1 MTHKLLLPTLALIAS
16 AAMLAGCGD
25 DAGPTP
31 TEAAAVDEVVLVTH
45 DSFAIPDDVLAAFEA
60 DSGVAVRVLRS
71 GDAGATINQAI
82 LTKDNPIGDVL
93 FGVDNTFL
101 SRALDAGIFRAY
113 KSPALESV
121 PVELQLDDA
130 NRVTPIDVGNVCLNY
145 DRAAFGED
153 QVAVPASL
161 DQLTDPAYAGMLVV
175 QDPTTSSP
183 GLAFLLATIAAFG
196 EEGDYTWQSY
206 WRELVANDVL
216 VTSGWEEAYNG
227 SFSGG
232 SGQGDRPLVVSYASS
247 PPAEVIFSDPQPT
260 EAPTGV
266 ITDGC
271 FQQIEFAGILEGSAA
286 GKAAEALIDFML
298 SATFQEAIPLNM
310 FVYPANA
317 EAELPPEF
325 VEYTTLPEAPRT
337 LDPAIIDA
345 NRERWLREWIE
356 LVR

>member
-1 MTHKLLLPTLALIAS
+1 MTYKLLLSALAIVAS
-16 AAMLAGCGD
+16 AILAGCGD
-25 DAGPTP
+25 DDAATS
-31 TEAAAVDEVVLVTH
+31 TEAAQVEEIVLVTH

-60 DSGVAVRVLRS
+60 DSGVVVRILRS
-71 GDAGATINQAI
+71 GDAGATVNQAI

-101 SRALDAGIFRAY
+101 SRTLDAGIFRSY
-113 KSPALESV
+113 ESPGLVDV
-121 PVELQLDDA
+121 PSGLQLDA
-130 NRVTPIDVGNVCLNY
+130 SHRVTPIDVGNVCLNY
-145 DRAAFGED
+145 DKAAFGGD
-153 QVAVPASL
+153 NIAAPTSL
-161 DQLTDPAYAGMLVV
+161 DQLTDDAYAGMLVV

-183 GLAFLLATIAAFG
+183 GLAFLLATVAAFG
-196 EEGDYTWQSY
+196 EEGDYTWQTY
-206 WRELVANDVL
+206 WSQLIANDVL

-271 FQQIEFAGILEGSAA
+271 FRQIEFAGILEGTAA
-286 GKAAEALIDFML
+286 GEVAEDLIDFML
-298 SATFQEAIPLNM
+298 SPTFQEAIPLNM
-310 FVYPANA
+310 FVYPANTA
-317 EAELPPEF
+317 AQLPPEF
-325 VEYTTLPEAPRT
+325 VEHTTLPTASRS
-337 LDPAIIDA
+337 LDPAFIDA

>member
-1 MTHKLLLPTLALIAS
+1 MTHRLLLAALALIAS
-16 AAMLAGCGD
+16 ATMLAGCGD
-25 DAGPTP
+25 DDGASG
-31 TEAAAVDEVVLVTH
+31 EAVTVEEIVLVTH

-60 DSGVAVRVLRS
+60 ETGVAVRVLRS
-71 GDAGATINQAI
+71 GDAGATVNQAI
-82 LTKDNPIGDVL
+82 LTRDNPIGDVL
-93 FGVDNTFL
+93 FGVDNTFV

-113 KSPALESV
+113 ESPGLQSV
-121 PVELQLDDA
+121 PADLQIDA
-130 NRVTPIDVGNVCLNY
+130 AHRVTPIDVGHVCLNY
-145 DRAAFGED
+145 DKAAFGGD
-153 QVAVPASL
+153 NVAVPTSL
-161 DQLTDPAYAGMLVV
+161 DQLTEADYAGMLVV

-183 GLAFLLATIAAFG
+183 GLAFLLSTIAAFG
-196 EEGDYTWQSY
+196 EEGDYTWQTY
-206 WRELVANDVL
+206 WSELIANDVL

-247 PPAEVIFSDPQPT
+247 PPAEVIFSDPQPA

-271 FQQIEFAGILEGSAA
+271 FRQIEFAGILEGAAA
-286 GKAAEALIDFML
+286 GAAAEDLIDFML
-298 SATFQEAIPLNM
+298 SPTFQEAIPLSM

-317 EAELPPEF
+317 DAQLPPEF
-325 VEYTTLPEAPRT
+325 VEHTTLPTATRT
-337 LDPAIIDA
+337 LDPAVIDA

>member
-1 MTHKLLLPTLALIAS
+1 MKHRLLVAATAFVATATL
-16 AAMLAGCGD
+16 LAGC
-25 DAGPTP
+25 A
-31 TEAAAVDEVVLVTH
+31 EDEQASGEPEPVETIVLVTH
-45 DSFAIPDDVLAAFEA
+45 DSFAIPDDVLAAFEG
-60 DSGVAVRVLRS
+60 DTGVAVRVLRS
-71 GDAGATINQAI
+71 GDAGATVNQAI

-113 KSPALESV
+113 ESPGLADV
-121 PVELQLDDA
+121 PDDLRLDPD

-145 DRAAFGED
+145 DKSAFGGD
-153 QVAVPASL
+153 GPAVPTAL
-161 DQLTDPAYAGMLVV
+161 DQLTEADYAGLLVV

-196 EEGDYTWQSY
+196 ETGDYTWQTFWS
-206 WRELVANDVL
+206 ELIANDVL

-247 PPAEVIFSDPQPT
+247 PPAEVIFSDPPPT

-271 FQQIEFAGILEGSAA
+271 FRQIEFAGILEGSAA
-286 GKAAEALIDFML
+286 GAAAEDLIDFML
-298 SATFQEAIPLNM
+298 SPTFQEAIPLSM
-310 FVYPANA
+310 FVYPASTAA
-317 EAELPPEF
+317 EVPPEF
-325 VEYTTLPEAPRT
+325 VEYTTLPTSTRT
-337 LDPAIIDA
+337 LDPAFIDA
-345 NRERWLREWIE
+345 NRERWLREWLE
-356 LVR
+356 LAR

>member
-1 MTHKLLLPTLALIAS
+1 MTHKLMLAAVALIAS
-16 AAMLAGCGD
+16 TTMLSGCGD
-25 DAGPTP
+25 DGAASG
-31 TEAAAVDEVVLVTH
+31 EAAVEEIVLVTH

-60 DSGVAVRVLRS
+60 ETGVAVRVLRS
-71 GDAGATINQAI
+71 GDAGATVNQAI

-93 FGVDNTFL
+93 FGVDNTFV

-113 KSPALESV
+113 ESPGLQDV
-121 PVELQLDDA
+121 PADLRIDA
-130 NRVTPIDVGNVCLNY
+130 AYRVTPIDVGNVCLNY
-145 DRAAFGED
+145 DKAAFGGD
-153 QVAVPASL
+153 NVAVPTSL
-161 DQLTDPAYAGMLVV
+161 DQLTEADYAGSLVV

-183 GLAFLLATIAAFG
+183 GLAFLLSTVAAFG
-196 EEGDYTWQSY
+196 EEGEYTWQTY
-206 WRELVANDVL
+206 WSELIANDVL

-247 PPAEVIFSDPQPT
+247 PPAEVIFSDPQPA

-271 FQQIEFAGILEGSAA
+271 FRQIEFAGILEGTAA
-286 GKAAEALIDFML
+286 GAAAEDLIDFML
-298 SATFQEAIPLNM
+298 SPTFQEAIPLNM

-317 EAELPPEF
+317 TAELPPEF
-325 VEYTTLPEAPRT
+325 VEHTTLPSATRT
-337 LDPAIIDA
+337 LDPAVIDA
-345 NRERWLREWIE
+345 NRDRWLREWIE